1 MPGDSANKITYGARQ
16 FARAGRKLL
25 LEPGEAF
32 LMCRMAFW
40 VTVFSVAVRLAPLPR
55 ALQLISTSLRK
66 RSEEPEKSV
75 QDRLGQTIDRVLAA
89 RLLALKPICWKRAAI
104 LHRYLSLNGIATR
117 VVFGLTNGTNGAISG
132 HAWLEANGIPIL
144 EFEVPEYTRTYSFPS
159 NEVFDPE
166 LTLLP
171 HEE

>member
-1 MPGDSANKITYGARQ
+1 MPGESANKITNRARQ

-25 LEPGEAF
+25 LEPGTAF

-55 ALQLISTSLRK
+55 ALQFISTSLRK

-75 QDRLGQTIDRVLAA
+75 QDRLGQTIDRVLAT

-117 VVFGLTNGTNGAISG
+117 VVFGLSNGSDGAVSG
-132 HAWLEANGIPIL
+132 HAWLEANGTPIL
-144 EFEVPEYTRTYSFPS
+144 EFEVPQYTRTYSFPS
-159 NEVFDPE
+159 NELFDPQ

>member
-1 MPGDSANKITYGARQ
+1 MPTESANKILGGARQ

-25 LEPGEAF
+25 LEPDTAF

-75 QDRLGQTIDRVLAA
+75 QDRLGQTIDRVLAT
-89 RLLALKPICWKRAAI
+89 RLLALKPVCWKRAAI

-117 VVFGLTNGTNGAISG
+117 VVFGLSNGSDGAVSG

-159 NEVFDPE
+159 NERLDPQ

-171 HEE
+171 HKE

>member
-1 MPGDSANKITYGARQ
+1 MPKESANKITNGARQ
-16 FARAGRKLL
+16 FASAGRKLL
-25 LEPGEAF
+25 LEPGAAL
-32 LMCRMAFW
+32 LMCSMAFW

-55 ALQLISTSLRK
+55 ALQLISTSLRR
-66 RSEEPEKSV
+66 RSKEPEKSV
-75 QDRLGQTIDRVLAA
+75 QDRLGQTIDRVLAT

-117 VVFGLTNGTNGAISG
+117 VVFGLSSGTDGAVSG
-132 HAWLEANGIPIL
+132 HAWLEANGKPIL

-159 NEVFDPE
+159 NELFDPQ

>member
-1 MPGDSANKITYGARQ
+1 MPTESTNKIPGSARQ

-25 LEPGEAF
+25 LEPGAAF

-40 VTVFSVAVRLAPLPR
+40 ITVFSVAVRLAPLPR

-66 RSEEPEKSV
+66 RSDEPQKSV
-75 QDRLGQTIDRVLAA
+75 QDRLGQTIDRVLAT
-89 RLLALKPICWKRAAI
+89 RLLTLRPVCWKRAAI

-117 VVFGLTNGTNGAISG
+117 VVFGLSNGTDGVVSG

-144 EFEVPEYTRTYSFPS
+144 EFEVPEYTRTYCFPS
-159 NEVFDPE
+159 NELFDPQ